1 MTLHSILL
9 QLGRK
14 VKKIQL
20 KIFNPEV
27 SLGPGVIVD
36 YKTVVIS
43 KGNKI
48 TLGENVYIRSDSRGY
63 QAGMPFPATL
73 LTDVKNATISIGSN
87 TRIVGAYIHAQD
99 SIVMGKN
106 CLIASGVNI
115 LDSNGHQV
123 YSTNRTVNRDTPE
136 KIVLGDN
143 VWVGINAI
151 ILKGTTI
158 GSNSIVAAGSV
169 VKGTFPDN
177 TLIAGNPAKVV
188 KTLDIK

>member
-1 MTLHSILL
+1 MTVHSILL
-9 QLGRK
+9 RIGRLI
-14 VKKIQL
+14 KKKQL
-20 KIFNPEV
+20 KIFNPQV
-27 SLGPGVIVD
+27 SMGPGVIID
-36 YKTVVIS
+36 YKTVVIN

-73 LTDVKNATISIGSN
+73 LTDVKNATISIGAN

-123 YSTNRTVNRDTPE
+123 YSLNRTVNRDKPE

-169 VKGTFPDN
+169 VKGDFPDN
-177 TLIAGNPAKVV
+177 TLIAGNPAKAV

>member
-1 MTLHSILL
+1 MTVHSILL
-9 QLGRK
+9 RLGRE

-20 KIFNPEV
+20 KLFNPEV
-27 SLGPGVIVD
+27 SMGPGVIID
-36 YKTVVIS
+36 YKTVVIN

-73 LTDVKNATISIGSN
+73 LTDVKNATISIGAN

-123 YSTNRTVNRDTPE
+123 YSLNRTVNRDKPE

-169 VKGTFPDN
+169 VKGDFPDN
-177 TLIAGNPAKVV
+177 TLIAGNPAKAV

>member
-1 MTLHSILL
+1 MTVHSILL
-9 QLGRK
+9 RIGRLI
-14 VKKIQL
+14 KKNQL
-20 KIFNPEV
+20 KIFNPQV
-27 SLGPGVIVD
+27 SMGPGVIID
-36 YKTVVIS
+36 YKTVVIN

-73 LTDVKNATISIGSN
+73 LTDVKNATISIGAN

-123 YSTNRTVNRDTPE
+123 YSLNRTVNRDKPE

-169 VKGTFPDN
+169 VKGDFPDN
-177 TLIAGNPAKVV
+177 TLIAGNPAKAV
-188 KTLDIK
+188 KTLDI